1 MGEPG
6 EVVGRSAAMPPRP
19 AMSDSTPAP
28 LRKAPPP
35 ALTVLAAR
43 SLWVASIVGAVAA
56 VVFAFLSRA
65 EQLAPLAD
73 IIAGLQP
80 DLDAAERDAVAA
92 TVIVGS
98 LSALAIVALAEA
110 ILVRN
115 LVVLARGAARWGLL
129 VLVIVNALV
138 CVVVSAFVAV
148 GQYGAVSAGL
158 LVAQLLLACAALVA
172 GFLPS
177 ASAWLGREHKSRRG
191 ADAGA

>member
-6 EVVGRSAAMPPRP
+6 DVVGRSAAMPPRP

-56 VVFAFLSRA
+56 IVFAFLSRA
-65 EQLAPLAD
+65 EQLGPLAD
-73 IIAGLQP
+73 IVGRLQP
-80 DLDAAERDAVAA
+80 GLEAAEREAVAA

-98 LSALAIVALAEA
+98 LSALAVVLLAEA
-110 ILVRN
+110 ILVRSM
-115 LVVLARGAARWGLL
+115 VVLARGRARWGLL
-129 VLVIVNALV
+129 ALVLVNVLV
-138 CVVVSAFVAV
+138 CVVISAFVAI
-148 GQYGAVSAGL
+148 GQYGAISAGL

-177 ASAWLGREHKSRRG
+177 ASAWFGREHQARRG
-191 ADAGA
+191 IGAVA

>member
-6 EVVGRSAAMPPRP
+6 DVVGRSSAMPPRP

-35 ALTVLAAR
+35 ALPVLAAR

-56 VVFAFLSRA
+56 IVFAFLSRA
-65 EQLAPLAD
+65 EQLGPLAE
-73 IIAGLQP
+73 IVGGLQP
-80 DLDAAERDAVAA
+80 DLAAAERDAVAA

-98 LSALAIVALAEA
+98 LSALAVVALAEA
-110 ILVRN
+110 LLVRSM
-115 LVVLARGAARWGLL
+115 VVLARGRARWGLVAL
-129 VLVIVNALV
+129 VVVNALV
-138 CVVVSAFVAV
+138 CVVISTFVAI
-148 GQYGAVSAGL
+148 GQYGALSAGL